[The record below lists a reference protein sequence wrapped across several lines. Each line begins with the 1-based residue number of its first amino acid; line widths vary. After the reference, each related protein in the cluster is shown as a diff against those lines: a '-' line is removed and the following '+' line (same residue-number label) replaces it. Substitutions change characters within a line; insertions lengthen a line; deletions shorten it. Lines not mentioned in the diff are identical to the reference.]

1 MNPITPENIHRHE
14 LIGLNV
20 EIVRA
25 LDKQMI
31 GMKGLIVDET
41 KNMLVIDS
49 LKKHSNTDEP
59 HRVRIPKKDCTFR
72 FNIPS
77 GQLVDVEGRLL
88 KLKPE
93 NRLKNIIR
101 KRW

>member
-20 EIVRA
+20 EIVKA
-25 LDKQMI
+25 SDKQMI
-31 GMKGLIVDET
+31 GIKGLIVDET
-41 KNMLVIDS
+41 KHMLIIDS
-49 LKKHSNTDEP
+49 LKDHSDEA
-59 HRVRIPKKDCTFR
+59 HRVKIPKKDCTFR
-72 FNIPS
+72 FNLPA

-88 KLKPE
+88 NLKPE

>member
-20 EIVRA
+20 EIVKA
-25 LDKQMI
+25 SDMHMI
-31 GMKGLIVDET
+31 GMKGIIVDET
-41 KNMLVIDS
+41 KHMLIIDS
-49 LKKHSNTDEP
+49 LKEP
-59 HRVRIPKKDCTFR
+59 SEETHRVKIPKKDCTFR
-72 FNIPS
+72 FDLPS
-77 GQLVDVEGRLL
+77 GHLVDVEGRLL
-88 KLKPE
+88 NLKPE